1 MCWLLRRC
9 GGFPLTMVMANLAML
24 VVKAAMLVR
33 KMVMVMVMAMA
44 MAMVSRSLGR
54 RHLS

>member
-33 KMVMVMVMAMA
+33 KMVMVMT

>member
-9 GGFPLTMVMANLAML
+9 DGFPLTMVMANLAML

-44 MAMVSRSLGR
+44 MVSRSLGR